1 LTDKEKPMGWKD
13 IPAGAVVNTPGNAA
27 GYHTGG
33 WRSQRPVFN
42 MDHCV
47 GCGVCYLYCP
57 DAAIVMVKVEPR
69 TEKLPE
75 YVPEILLDYCK
86 GCGIC
91 AKECYMAAFGRSCFQ
106 MMDEEEFR

>member
-1 LTDKEKPMGWKD
+1 LTEKAKAMGWKD
-13 IPAGAVVNTPGNAA
+13 IPAGALVSTPGNAA

-42 MDHCV
+42 MDHCI

-57 DAAIVMVKVEPR
+57 DAAIVMIRVEPR
-69 TEKLPE
+69 TKELPE

-91 AKECYMAAFGRSCFQ
+91 AKECYMNTFGRSCFQ
-106 MMDEEEFR
+106 MIDEEEFR